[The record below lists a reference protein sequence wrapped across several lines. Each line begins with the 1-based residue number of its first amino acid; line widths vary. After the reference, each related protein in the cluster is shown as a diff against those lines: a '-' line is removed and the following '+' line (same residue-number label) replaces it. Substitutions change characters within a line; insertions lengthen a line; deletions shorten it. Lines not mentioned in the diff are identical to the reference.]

1 MRLWFGRRRGAFRV
15 RDEGGHALRHK
26 EACDK
31 PNEQGYRCTFEVQVA
46 SANIGASMYNNI
58 PFAVFYKDK
67 DRGGQWNM
75 RPPF

>member
-1 MRLWFGRRRGAFRV
+1 MSDAAIVSRQA
-15 RDEGGHALRHK
+15 GGGEPSESEMK
-26 EACDK
+26 EAMLYAMNHPPGVTNSD
-31 PNEQGYRCTFEVQVA
+31 PVTI

-58 PFAVFYKDK
+58 PFAVFYRDK